1 VNKDEYKQIGKSKGD
16 RRANLFKLRWGKGDL
31 SSFYYCT
38 SELLRCVPLLKVGDN
53 AMMLEDLNLRYA
65 RIVASL
71 KDAEV
76 RTIPRIH
83 CSALNHSGMTI

>member
-1 VNKDEYKQIGKSKGD
+1 LSLKSSHFKQIGKSKGD
-16 RRANLFKLRWGKGDL
+16 RRANLFKLRWDKGDL

-53 AMMLEDLNLRYA
+53 AMMLEDLNLCYA

-71 KDAEV
+71 KDDEV

-83 CSALNHSGMTI
+83 CSAFKTILE